1 MEQVGGE
8 GQEHAHPSLEGSRG
22 WAGFGLTQELFKCTE
37 TLMGGRRQRVMKR
50 HGTIS

>member
-22 WAGFGLTQELFKCTE
+22 WAGFGLTQELFKC
-37 TLMGGRRQRVMKR
+37 MKR
-50 HGTIS
+50 SWEEDGSG